1 MARMKEPKEPKV
13 STLVS
18 DLVDSLSEIEGL
30 TFDTDIEVVPTGISP
45 LDKILG
51 GGIPVGKLI
60 LLVGNAG
67 GGKSTLTCSIGRGFH
82 RHHPKSIVSYL
93 DAEQAMNTTRLA
105 SMGCDMDRTILI
117 SQDLTIEKI
126 ADILKKTVEYKKKA
140 GLEDVPFLVIWDSE
154 SATMTAKHKEVADVS
169 KIIGFKANMLSWI
182 IPLMVELCS
191 KYKITLII
199 IGQLRDKIQ
208 MNQYQP
214 STGDLRGLGN
224 QKLTGGNV
232 MKFAPFQILFI
243 KPKADMD
250 PSTYGFSGV
259 VSEMKII
266 KNKLF
271 TPMIKVDLALDYM
284 KGFSDVWS
292 KFELLK
298 TCKAIKGTGWRYLQN
313 YQDCKFRTK
322 QIEEL
327 YSTDPMF
334 KERFNELYDMF
345 IDQVCAFPDAIKL
358 ITKKDDDDDVEDTE
372 APTNNGE
379 RTALDEALDN
389 LGDD

>member
-1 MARMKEPKEPKV
+1 
-13 STLVS
+13 
-18 DLVDSLSEIEGL
+18 
-30 TFDTDIEVVPTGISP
+30 
-45 LDKILG
+45 
-51 GGIPVGKLI
+51 
-60 LLVGNAG
+60 
-67 GGKSTLTCSIGRGFH
+67 
-82 RHHPKSIVSYL
+82 
-93 DAEQAMNTTRLA
+93 
-105 SMGCDMDRTILI
+105 
-117 SQDLTIEKI
+117 
-126 ADILKKTVEYKKKA
+126 
-140 GLEDVPFLVIWDSE
+140 
-154 SATMTAKHKEVADVS
+154 
-169 KIIGFKANMLSWI
+169 
-182 IPLMVELCS
+182 
-191 KYKITLII
+191 
-199 IGQLRDKIQ
+199 
-208 MNQYQP
+208 
-214 STGDLRGLGN
+214 
-224 QKLTGGNV
+224 
-232 MKFAPFQILFI
+232 
-243 KPKADMD
+243 
-250 PSTYGFSGV
+250 
-259 VSEMKII
+259 
-266 KNKLF
+266 
-271 TPMIKVDLALDYM
+271 M